1 MEERGAGSRGPEICA
16 QEKSI
21 ITPANGEEEE
31 GWGGGEGKGGGDF
44 KTKLERKKRKEN
56 KSEKR

>member
-1 MEERGAGSRGPEICA
+1 MEERGAGSQGPEICA

-21 ITPANGEEEE
+21 ITPTNGEEEE
-31 GWGGGEGKGGGDF
+31 GWGGGGGATSKQKWRG
-44 KTKLERKKRKEN
+44 KKRKEN

>member
-1 MEERGAGSRGPEICA
+1 MEERGAGSQGPEICA

-31 GWGGGEGKGGGDF
+31 VRGGDF
-44 KTKLERKKRKEN
+44 KTKVEGKKRKEN